1 MPSFFSGLK
10 LGDAHRLARANYIP
24 RMVGFIA
31 SFIIIGLLVRERG
44 WSSWYFFFLT
54 ISLLVYPNFIFLL
67 SKLKSGDKQVELLA
81 MRFESVMIGFWIAA
95 IEFYLWQSYA
105 FLAGGLI
112 TNTMIGG
119 FKQMFETLTLF
130 IVGALLGG
138 LVMGINFSLEA
149 PYYIDIIVMVTLI
162 LFIIN
167 AAASFYSQARKLAGM
182 RSKMEEK
189 NETLNET
196 VQKLKSTRNE
206 LVEKAH
212 KAGMADLATGVLHNI
227 GNILNSVNIST
238 SVINETL
245 EESKIPKIR
254 QANELLNENKDD
266 LKEFITEDSRGP
278 KLLNYYLKLDEPLYK
293 EHEKLREHCDRLNEK
308 VNLMLEVIDAQQ
320 DYAKVGRIV
329 EEVQL
334 EEIIEDTLKLQAGSI
349 ERHELHIKK
358 EFQDTDVVKVQKSKL
373 IHILVNLFKNAKEAM
388 TNVNRDKRVLTIGT
402 KQDEKHIYI
411 FVSDNG
417 EGITEENKEK
427 IFNHG
432 FTTKESGHG
441 YGLHT
446 CANYMTEMSGKIQ
459 VESEGQGTTFTL
471 YFPRI

>member
-1 MPSFFSGLK
+1 MPSFLTDFKMGR
-10 LGDAHRLARANYIP
+10 AHRLARANYIP

-31 SFIIIGLLVRERG
+31 SFIAIGLLVVERG

-54 ISLLVYPNFIFLL
+54 ISLLIYPNFILLL
-67 SKLKSGDKQVELLA
+67 SKLRPGDKRVELWA
-81 MRFESVMIGFWIAA
+81 MKFESVMLGFWIVA

-105 FLAGGLI
+105 FLAGALV

-119 FKQMFETLTLF
+119 FRQMFQTLALF
-130 IVGALLGG
+130 LGG
-138 LVMGINFSLEA
+138 MLMGGLIMGAEVQLDGPF
-149 PYYIDIIVMVTLI
+149 YIDIIVMIMLI

-182 RSKMEEK
+182 RSKMEDK
-189 NETLNET
+189 NEKLNET
-196 VQKLKSTRNE
+196 VEELKSTRNE

-245 EESKIPKIR
+245 QKSKIPKLQ
-254 QANELLNENKDD
+254 QANELLDEHKDN
-266 LKEFITEDSRGP
+266 LKEFIAEDSRGP
-278 KLLNYYLKLDEPLYK
+278 KLLNYYLKLGQPLSQ
-293 EHEKLREHCDRLNEK
+293 EHEKLQEHCNRLIDK

-334 EEIIEDTLKLQAGSI
+334 EEIVEDTLKLQAGSI
-349 ERHELHIKK
+349 ERHELHIQKDF
-358 EFQDTDVVKVQKSKL
+358 EDTDTVEVQKSKL

-388 TNVNRDKRVLTIGT
+388 TNVNRDERVLTIGT
-402 KQDEKHIYI
+402 SQDEDHIYLSI
-411 FVSDNG
+411 SDNG
-417 EGITEENKEK
+417 DGISEANKKK

-432 FTTKESGHG
+432 FTTKRSGHG

-446 CANYMTEMSGKIQ
+446 CANYMAEMDGKIL
-459 VESEGQGTTFTL
+459 VESEGQGATFTL
-471 YFPRI
+471 LFPKK